1 MPFSYENYQPTN
13 NTTDTFT
20 IPFDYQDQSEISV
33 TVDGVNQTG
42 LTFPSATTV
51 QLTAPVASGA
61 AVQVRRTTDITTRA
75 IDFQS
80 GSVLTEEDLDTSNTQ
95 VFHAVQEASDKSND
109 GITLAGDDKWDA
121 QSKVIKNVATPSA
134 NTDAATKA
142 YVDSSITTATAS
154 TLASAQ
160 QAVTDAEGHRD
171 DAETFKNQAAG
182 FVSTAEDARDDAQAA
197 QTAAE
202 TAETNAATSASQAQG
217 YLAAASFPASLT
229 GSAGEFL
236 QVNTA
241 ETGYNLVASVA
252 SPQFYGF
259 KNQADGTILHEYG
272 KMNVNVDDY
281 ATYFIGENVEFA
293 IENNN
298 LVMRY

>member
-20 IPFDYQDQSEISV
+20 IPFDYQEQSEISV

-51 QLTAPVASGA
+51 QLTAAVSANA
-61 AVQVRRTTDITTRA
+61 NVQVRRTTDITTRA

-121 QSKVIKNVATPSA
+121 QSKAIKNVATASA
-134 NTDAATKA
+134 STDATNKA
-142 YVDSSITTATAS
+142 YVDSSITTATSS
-154 TLASAQ
+154 TLASAL

-171 DAETFKNQAAG
+171 DAETFKNQASG
-182 FVSTAEDARDDAQAA
+182 FVTTAESARDDAQAA

-202 TAETNAATSASQAQG
+202 TAETNAAASATAATG
-217 YLAAASFPASLT
+217 LLNAASFPASLT
-229 GSAGEFL
+229 GNAGEFL
-236 QVNTA
+236 QVNTG
-241 ETGYNLVASVA
+241 ETGYDLVSSVA
-252 SPQFYGF
+252 SPQFFGF

-281 ATYFIGENVEFA
+281 ATYFIGENVVFE

>member
-20 IPFDYQDQSEISV
+20 IPFDYQSESEISV

-51 QLTAPVASGA
+51 QLTAPVSSGA
-61 AVQVRRTTDITTRA
+61 IVQVRRTTDITTRA

-134 NTDAATKA
+134 STDATTKA

-154 TLASAQ
+154 TLASAN
-160 QAVTDAEGHRD
+160 QAVADAEGYRD
-171 DAETFKNQAAG
+171 EAETFKNQASG
-182 FVSTAEDARDDAQAA
+182 FVTTAESARDDAQTAQGLAEDARDDAQLAA
-197 QTAAE
+197 Q
-202 TAETNAATSASQAQG
+202 NASS
-217 YLAAASFPASLT
+217 LLSAASFPASLT

-236 QVNTA
+236 QVNSG
-241 ETGYNLVASVA
+241 ETGYDLVSSVA